1 MWPTGFR
8 VFKASPELLTFAQLA
23 REATQA
29 EEDLP
34 QLDLTSS
41 QFPDPRQP
49 FDAPL
54 AQEAIGERLL
64 SLLGALAISADSP
77 SAKVLVMPGAQ
88 EFAPDVRAGVA
99 EYLGLAPEGRPFE
112 RFLAQLAREFYH
124 WVKTHPRER
133 QEFGLG
139 LDLQG
144 VVFLRCPDLQADL
157 EPLEE

>member
-1 MWPTGFR
+1 
-8 VFKASPELLTFAQLA
+8 VFKASAELLTCARLA
-23 REATQA
+23 RDATKA
-29 EEDLP
+29 EEDLS
-34 QLDLTSS
+34 QLDLASS

-54 AQEAIGERLL
+54 AQEAISERLL

-88 EFAPDVRAGVA
+88 EFAPEVWAGLA
-99 EYLGLAPEGRPFE
+99 EYLGLVPPGRPFE

-124 WVKTHPRER
+124 WVKTHPRQR
-133 QEFGLG
+133 QDFGLE
-139 LDLQG
+139 LDPQG
-144 VVFLRCPDLQADL
+144 GVLLRCPNLQPDV